1 MTLIGR
7 SGFRVESGM
16 IPMAPR
22 IPVTDHRAMQD
33 EGTAAMGA
41 NPALSAR
48 RLQRRT
54 SDRVIAGVA
63 GGLGDY
69 LNVDPVLIRAAFAGL
84 MIFGGAG
91 LVLYVALWLFMP
103 TAGERDS
110 IVESGVRWTTR
121 RGMRTASVLLVL
133 LAVVFLTDWVTGGGY
148 FSIEPAHIWALS
160 AIVVG
165 GAFLIGRSGHGASRV
180 VGLSSVAESAE
191 AAARAEGAASAEP
204 WVTSVA
210 QPRERS
216 ALPWLILG
224 SVLLAVA
231 VLAVAEAAGGV
242 RVAASQYLGAA
253 FVVAGLGLAIGSWWG
268 RARRFILLGILVL
281 PLAIGSAFVTV
292 PLEGGA
298 GEHFFHPVSLGEL
311 QPEYRLVGGTLWLD
325 LTDLPIGTQPVTI
338 QASVGVG
345 ELVVIVPQGANIE
358 VDARVDAG
366 ALWLLGSVQR
376 GTGLSDRLVRGGNL
390 GRGSLVLTL
399 DGGIG
404 SVEVQRSSAAGS

>member
-1 MTLIGR
+1 MTLIDR
-7 SGFRVESGM
+7 ARFRVDSGM

-22 IPVTDHRAMQD
+22 TPATDHRRMQD
-33 EGTAAMGA
+33 EGSAAVGA
-41 NPALSAR
+41 NPAQTAR
-48 RLQRRT
+48 RLERRT

-63 GGLGDY
+63 GGVGDY

-103 TAGERDS
+103 TAGQRDS

-121 RGMRTASVLLVL
+121 GGTRTATVFVVL
-133 LAVVFLTDWVTGGGY
+133 LAVVFLTDWVTAGGY

-165 GAFLIGRSGHGASRV
+165 GAFLIGRSGRGASRPV
-180 VGLSSVAESAE
+180 DVSTVAGDAP
-191 AAARAEGAASAEP
+191 ATAGAEP
-204 WVTSVA
+204 QVALPA

-224 SVLLAVA
+224 SALLAVA
-231 VLAVAEAAGGV
+231 ALAVAGAAGVV
-242 RVAASQYLGAA
+242 RVTASQYFGAT
-253 FVVAGLGLAIGSWWG
+253 FVVAGVGLAIGSWWG
-268 RARRFILLGILVL
+268 RARRFILLGIVVL

-298 GEHFFHPVSLGEL
+298 GDHFFHPVAVEEL
-311 QPEYRLVGGTLWLD
+311 QPEYRLVGGRLWLD
-325 LTDLPIGTQPVTI
+325 LTDLPIGTQPMTI
-338 QASVGVG
+338 HASVGVG

-376 GTGLSDRLVRGGNL
+376 GTGLRDRLVREGNL
-390 GRGSLVLTL
+390 GRGSLILTL
-399 DGGIG
+399 DAGIG
-404 SVEVQRSSAAGS
+404 SVDVQRSSAAGS

>member
-1 MTLIGR
+1 
-7 SGFRVESGM
+7 M

-22 IPVTDHRAMQD
+22 SPAVDHRPMQD
-33 EGTAAMGA
+33 EGTASIGA
-41 NPALSAR
+41 APVQTAR
-48 RLQRRT
+48 RLERRT

-121 RGMRTASVLLVL
+121 RGMRTATVVLIV

-165 GAFLIGRSGHGASRV
+165 AAFLLGRSGSGATRAAGALPV
-180 VGLSSVAESAE
+180 TET
-191 AAARAEGAASAEP
+191 AAAVGNAETAPSGES
-204 WVTSVA
+204 WVTAVA

-216 ALPWLILG
+216 ALPWLIVG
-224 SVLLAVA
+224 SGLLAIAALAVA
-231 VLAVAEAAGGV
+231 GAAGPV
-242 RVAASQYLGAA
+242 RVLPSQYFGAT

-268 RARRFILLGILVL
+268 HARRFILLGLLVL

-298 GEHFFHPVSLGEL
+298 GDHYFHPVVIGEL
-311 QPEYRLVGGTLWLD
+311 QPEYRLVGGRLWLD

-338 QASVGVG
+338 HASVGVG

-358 VDARVDAG
+358 VDARADAG

-376 GTGLSDRLVRGGNL
+376 GTGLSDRLIRGGNL
-390 GRGSLVLTL
+390 GRGTLILTL
-399 DGGIG
+399 DAGIG
-404 SVEVQRSSAAGS
+404 SVDVERSSAAGS

>member
-1 MTLIGR
+1 MTLIAR
-7 SGFRVESGM
+7 ARFRVESGM
-16 IPMAPR
+16 IPMALP
-22 IPVTDHRAMQD
+22 IAGTDDRHMQD
-33 EGTAAMGA
+33 EGSTALGA
-41 NPALSAR
+41 APASSAR
-48 RLQRRT
+48 RLERRT

-63 GGLGDY
+63 GGVGDY

-121 RGMRTASVLLVL
+121 RGMRTATVVLIV
-133 LAVVFLTDWVTGGGY
+133 LAVVFLTDWMTGGGY
-148 FSIEPAHIWALS
+148 FSIEPAHIWAIA

-165 GAFLIGRSGHGASRV
+165 AAFLLGRSGGGATR
-180 VGLSSVAESAE
+180 SADPS
-191 AAARAEGAASAEP
+191 AIAEGAQAAAGLQAAAGAEP
-204 WVTSVA
+204 RLTPVA
-210 QPRERS
+210 EPGERS

-231 VLAVAEAAGGV
+231 ALAVAGAAGGI
-242 RVAASQYLGAA
+242 RVAPSQYVGAA
-253 FVVAGLGLAIGSWWG
+253 FVVAGVGLAIGSWWG
-268 RARRFILLGILVL
+268 HARRFILLGLLAL

-298 GEHFFHPVSLGEL
+298 GDHYFHPIGVAEL
-311 QPEYRLVGGTLWLD
+311 QPEYRLVGGRLWLD
-325 LTDLPIGTQPVTI
+325 LTDLPIGTEPVTI
-338 QASVGVG
+338 NASVGVG
-345 ELVVIVPQGANIE
+345 ELIVVVPQGANLE

-366 ALWLLGSVQR
+366 ALWLLGSSQT

-390 GRGSLVLTL
+390 GRGFLILTL
-399 DGGIG
+399 DAGIG
-404 SVEVQRSSAAGS
+404 SVDVERSSAAGS

>member
-1 MTLIGR
+1 
-7 SGFRVESGM
+7 M
-16 IPMAPR
+16 IPMAFRSSAP
-22 IPVTDHRAMQD
+22 DHRRMQE
-33 EGTAAMGA
+33 EGTASIGA
-41 NPALSAR
+41 APARTAR
-48 RLQRRT
+48 RLERRT

-91 LVLYVALWLFMP
+91 LVLYVALWFFMP

-121 RGMRTASVLLVL
+121 RGMRTATVLLIL

-160 AIVVG
+160 AIVIG
-165 GAFLIGRSGHGASRV
+165 GAFLIGRSGRSPSRV
-180 VGLSSVAESAE
+180 ADVAPVAEHAGAGGSAE
-191 AAARAEGAASAEP
+191 VASSADGAAAALQAN
-204 WVTSVA
+204 SVA

-224 SVLLAVA
+224 SALLAVA
-231 VLAVAEAAGGV
+231 VLAVAGATGSV
-242 RVAASQYLGAA
+242 RVLPSQYFGAA

-268 RARRFILLGILVL
+268 HARRFILLGLLAL

-298 GEHFFHPVSLGEL
+298 GDHYFHPVGIGEL
-311 QPEYRLVGGTLWLD
+311 QPEYRLVGGRLWID
-325 LTDLPIGTQPVTI
+325 LTDLPIGTEPLTI
-338 QASVGVG
+338 TAGVGVG
-345 ELVVIVPQGANIE
+345 RLVVIVPQGANIE

-366 ALWLLGSVQR
+366 ALRLLESEQS
-376 GTGLSDRLVRGGNL
+376 GTGLSDRVVRGGNL
-390 GRGSLVLTL
+390 GRGAFVLRL
-399 DGGIG
+399 DAGIG
-404 SVEVQRSSAAGS
+404 SVEVRRSSAAGS